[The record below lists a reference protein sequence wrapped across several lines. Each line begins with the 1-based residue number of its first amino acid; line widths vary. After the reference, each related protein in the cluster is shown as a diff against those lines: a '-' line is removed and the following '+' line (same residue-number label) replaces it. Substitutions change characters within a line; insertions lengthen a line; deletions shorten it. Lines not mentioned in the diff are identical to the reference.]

1 MRTRVPHDY
10 KYHAEIMYEGEI
22 AMRFT
27 CAVGNTIEELIKDID
42 KEFKE
47 VQHRM
52 PEIVEALVFPNGI
65 NKNITNLVN
74 RLYYQRGNKWWIL
87 NFTKKIRLTKN
98 MNYY

>member
-74 RLYYQRGNKWWIL
+74 RLYYQRGNK
-87 NFTKKIRLTKN
+87 
-98 MNYY
+98 

>member
-1 MRTRVPHDY
+1 MEKRVPHDY

-27 CAVGNTIEELIKDID
+27 CAVGNTMDELINDIA

-47 VQHRM
+47 AQHRM
-52 PEIVEALVFPNGI
+52 PKIVEALVFPNGI

-74 RLYYQRGNKWWIL
+74 RLYYQRGSK
-87 NFTKKIRLTKN
+87 
-98 MNYY
+98 